1 MKDSQDLDEL
11 RNEIKDVTVEIMR
24 LAGKRL
30 LLARKVGEVKRQK
43 GLPVEDLEVEK
54 ELKQNVLKKCQEYGV
69 ESRFG
74 LKLLNLLID
83 EAKRVQKELAE
94 GC

>member
-1 MKDSQDLDEL
+1 MKDSPELDEL
-11 RNEIKDVTVEIMR
+11 RNEIKDVTVEIMC

-30 LLARKVGEVKRQK
+30 LLAKKVGEVKRQRD
-43 GLPVEDLEVEK
+43 LPVEDLEVEK
-54 ELKQNVLKKCQEYGV
+54 QLKQIILKKCKEYGV

-74 LKLLNLLID
+74 LKLLNLLTD
-83 EAKRVQKELAE
+83 EAKRVQKKLAE